1 MQLRRFTADST
12 PAALGAVRVALGD
25 DAIIL
30 ANRKIGDQ
38 VEIIATGQMDD
49 AQSLSEISLDASVP
63 HLEHGSAVN
72 NADNGEA
79 KHSANLLAGVTQAES
94 RIKASPRNNHSR
106 PPSFDEITAALDAE
120 EDSERPSLEKTVGS
134 TIDSDDSVA
143 SLHQHGLNGN
153 GSERNYIED
162 EVDAH
167 KDLAPRGAQSAHLL
181 DTADVRD
188 RALSSTAPGVDND
201 LLKDE
206 MHDLSSN
213 LNDALARHNQQ
224 LTDIIEQQNSM
235 INQYFKGLEVNLWG
249 NSSPNRRLHL
259 QRLLTLGLGA
269 ELAIQLVERADPTL
283 SVDAA
288 SRQSFALLKST
299 LPIGVDKTFS
309 VPGVTIMSG
318 PPGAGKTTALMK
330 IAMQHVKEHG
340 SDSIVVICA
349 DTRRIGAFEELQAY
363 GRLLGVP
370 TVHAHDS
377 SELESLLSAFTH
389 KQLILIDHTLPND
402 SDAVEIP
409 QCLLKPKQADT
420 VRQLLVLSA
429 TSQSS
434 TIDALIKQHYDGRSM
449 QCVLTHLDA
458 SARLGELFNAII
470 RHHLPIAYWSD
481 AASVQ
486 KPLQKADASV
496 LIATAVAMTRR
507 LSFTPDDEWL
517 MRLIQPS
524 DELMSQP
531 GYPTESKEV
540 NS

>member
-120 EDSERPSLEKTVGS
+120 EDSERPSLGKTVGS

-153 GSERNYIED
+153 RSERNYIED
-162 EVDAH
+162 EADAH

-434 TIDALIKQHYDGRSM
+434 TIDALIKQHYDGQSM